1 MFDPITALVVK
12 DSLEAISEE
21 MSKTVER
28 TAVHPL
34 FNEVHD
40 YSTGVF
46 FYDGEVRLVARAT
59 AIPVHIFASI
69 LSVEALMDSFRED
82 LHDVTDCDRHV
93 GGIE

>member
-1 MFDPITALVVK
+1 MIDPITSQVIK

-46 FYDGEVRLVARAT
+46 LYSGSDVRLVARAT

-69 LSVEALMDSFRED
+69 LSVEAMLDEFQDDIHEG
-82 LHDVTDCDRHV
+82 DVVMLNDP
-93 GGIE
+93 

>member
-1 MFDPITALVVK
+1 MVDRITALVVK
-12 DSLEAISEE
+12 DSLEAISAE

-46 FYDGEVRLVARAT
+46 FYKANTRDTAKAEAPWPSVRADPFRASSYGHEERDRPESGRAAS
-59 AIPVHIFASI
+59 AIV
-69 LSVEALMDSFRED
+69 
-82 LHDVTDCDRHV
+82 
-93 GGIE
+93 

>member
-1 MFDPITALVVK
+1 MLDPITSLVIK

-46 FYDGEVRLVARAT
+46 FYDG
-59 AIPVHIFASI
+59 
-69 LSVEALMDSFRED
+69 D
-82 LHDVTDCDRHV
+82 DV
-93 GGIE
+93 